1 MATAETGSG
10 KKMSEG
16 ERVVVDRDGTSL
28 GELADVMD
36 GAAVELAPSA
46 EEALREGRS
55 VIEGHLGESRP
66 IYGVNTGFGRL
77 ANTVV
82 DAGSLGRLQ
91 QNLLRSHACGTGPL
105 FGQRLVRGML
115 FLRIASLCHGRSGV
129 RPETVEQMLAFLN
142 GPVLPAVPTKGS
154 LGASGDLAPLAHLCL
169 PLMGEGHCV
178 YEEELVSSAT
188 ALEVLGRKPV
198 VLGAKEGL
206 ALINGTQVLT
216 ATAADAL
223 LRARRL
229 ADAADVALSMSL
241 EVLMGTTAAFDPE
254 LLGLRPHPGA
264 LAVGRNVRAMMEASE
279 ILESHR
285 NCSRVQDA
293 YSLRCAPQVHGASR
307 DAMDYVEA
315 VLATELR
322 SVTDNPLLMEDGRAV
337 SGGNFHGQPVALAAD
352 HLGLAA
358 SELGSISERRIERL
372 LNPDLSGLPAFLAPD
387 PGVNSGLMIAQYTAA
402 SLASENKVLSHPS
415 SSDSIPV
422 SASQED
428 HVSMGA
434 AAARHALEITENV
447 RRIVATELLCAAQA
461 YEFVDA
467 GAFGVGTGTAYEQV
481 RSLVPPLGDDRV
493 LDRDIDM
500 LEEMIEAGAFSRLLA
515 NLGDGD

>member
-1 MATAETGSG
+1 MAEDS
-10 KKMSEG
+10 
-16 ERVVVDRDGTSL
+16 RVIVGREGTSL
-28 GELADVMD
+28 AELADVMD
-36 GAAVELAPSA
+36 GSAVELSSA
-46 EEALREGRS
+46 ALEALGEGRRM
-55 VIEGHLGESRP
+55 VEGHLGDDRP

-77 ANTVV
+77 ANAVV
-82 DAGSLGRLQ
+82 DHESLQRLQ
-91 QNLLRSHACGTGPL
+91 RNLLRSHSCGTGPL
-105 FGQRLVRGML
+105 FGEHLVRGML
-115 FLRIASLCHGRSGV
+115 FLRIASLCRGRSGV
-129 RPETVEQMLAFLN
+129 RRETVEQMLAFLN

-154 LGASGDLAPLAHLCL
+154 LGASGDLAPLAHLSL
-169 PLMGEGHCV
+169 PLIGEGYCV
-178 YEEELVSSAT
+178 HDEELVSGAT
-188 ALEVLGRKPV
+188 ALEMLGREPIE
-198 VLGAKEGL
+198 LGAKEGL

-216 ATAADAL
+216 ATTAVAL
-223 LRARRL
+223 LRAARI
-229 ADAADVALSMSL
+229 ADAADVALAMSL

-254 LLGLRPHPGA
+254 LLDLRPHPGA
-264 LAVGRNVRAMMEASE
+264 AAAGRNVRAMMEASE

-307 DAMDYVEA
+307 DAMAYVET

-322 SVTDNPLLMEDGRAV
+322 SVTDNPLLMEDGRVV

-402 SLASENKVLSHPS
+402 SLASENKVLCHPS
-415 SSDSIPV
+415 SCDSIPV

-434 AAARHALEITENV
+434 AAARHALEITANV

-467 GAFGVGTGTAYEQV
+467 GAFGLGTGIAYEQI
-481 RSLVPPLGDDRV
+481 RSVVPPLGEDRV
-493 LDRDIDM
+493 LDRDTDM
-500 LEEMIEAGAFSRLLA
+500 VEEMIEAGAFSRLLA
-515 NLGDGD
+515 SL

>member
-1 MATAETGSG
+1 
-10 KKMSEG
+10 MSEDS
-16 ERVVVDRDGTSL
+16 RVIVNRDGTSL

-36 GAAVELAPSA
+36 GAVVELAPGA
-46 EEALREGRS
+46 LEALREARG
-55 VIEGHLGESRP
+55 VIELHLGGDRA

-82 DAGSLGRLQ
+82 DSDSLSRLQ
-91 QNLLRSHACGTGPL
+91 RNLLRSHACGTGPL
-105 FGQRLVRGML
+105 FGERLVRGML
-115 FLRIASLCHGRSGV
+115 FLRIVSLCRGSSGA

-142 GPVLPAVPTKGS
+142 GPVFPAVPTKGS
-154 LGASGDLAPLAHLCL
+154 LGASGDLAPLSHLCL
-169 PLMGEGHCV
+169 PLLGEGYCV
-178 YEEELVSSAT
+178 CEEELVSGAT
-188 ALEVLGRKPV
+188 ALDMLGREPIR
-198 VLGAKEGL
+198 LGAKEGL
-206 ALINGTQVLT
+206 ALINGTQALT

-229 ADAADVALSMSL
+229 ADAADVALSMCL

-254 LLGLRPHPGA
+254 LLKLRPHPGA
-264 LAVGRNVRAMMEASE
+264 MAVGRNVRAMMEASE
-279 ILESHR
+279 ILQSHQ

-307 DAMDYVEA
+307 DAMDYVET

-352 HLGLAA
+352 HMGLAA

-372 LNPDLSGLPAFLAPD
+372 LNPDLSGLPAFLAPE

-415 SSDSIPV
+415 SSDSISV

-481 RSLVPPLGDDRV
+481 RSVVPPLGEDRV
-493 LDRDIDM
+493 LNRDIDM

-515 NLGDGD
+515 QLGDGD

>member
-1 MATAETGSG
+1 MCQGSPVTVGNEGAT
-10 KKMSEG
+10 
-16 ERVVVDRDGTSL
+16 L
-28 GELADVMD
+28 QQLARAMD
-36 GAAVELAPSA
+36 GAGVKLGDDAVT
-46 EEALREGRS
+46 ALRQARE
-55 VIEGHLGESRP
+55 VIEDRLGDRRP

-82 DAGSLGRLQ
+82 EDDRLGLLQ
-91 QNLLRSHACGTGPL
+91 LNLLRSHACGTGAL
-105 FGQRLVRGML
+105 FPEHMVRGML
-115 FLRIASLCHGRSGV
+115 FLRVASLCRGRSGA
-129 RPETVEQMLAFLN
+129 RPKTVEQMVAFLN
-142 GPVLPAVPTKGS
+142 GPVYPAVPVKGS

-169 PLMGEGHCV
+169 PLLGEGQCV
-178 YEEELVSSAT
+178 HGDELVSGAT
-188 ALEVLGRKPV
+188 ALEILGREPV
-198 VLGAKEGL
+198 ELGAKEGL

-216 ATAADAL
+216 ATAAEAL
-223 LRARRL
+223 MRARRL

-241 EVLMGTTAAFDPE
+241 EVLMGTTAAFDAE
-254 LLGLRPHPGA
+254 LLGLRPHAGA
-264 LAVGRNVRAMMEASE
+264 SAVGAHVRAMMEASE

-307 DAMDYVEA
+307 DALNYVEA

-322 SVTDNPLLMEDGRAV
+322 SVTDNPLLMEDGRVV

-372 LNPDLSGLPAFLAPD
+372 LNPDLSGLPPFLSRD

-402 SLASENKVLSHPS
+402 ALASENKVLCHPS

-467 GAFGVGTGTAYEQV
+467 GAFGVGTGIAYEQI
-481 RSLVPPLGDDRV
+481 RSVVPPLEDDRV
-493 LDRDIDM
+493 LDGDITL
-500 LEEMIEAGAFSRLLA
+500 LEEMIETGAFGRLL
-515 NLGDGD
+515 

>member
-1 MATAETGSG
+1 MPEASAVEVGSG
-10 KKMSEG
+10 GTTLEEL
-16 ERVVVDRDGTSL
+16 ERVMAGAEVRL
-28 GELADVMD
+28 GEDAM
-36 GAAVELAPSA
+36 G
-46 EEALREGRS
+46 ALRGARG
-55 VIEGHLGESRP
+55 VIEGHLGDGRP

-82 DAGSLGRLQ
+82 EEGRLGLLQ

-105 FGQRLVRGML
+105 FPEHMVRGML
-115 FLRIASLCHGRSGV
+115 FLRAASLCRGRSGA
-129 RPETVEQMLAFLN
+129 RPETVEQMVAFLN
-142 GPVLPAVPTKGS
+142 GPVYPAVPVKGS

-169 PLMGEGHCV
+169 PLLGEGQCIHG
-178 YEEELVSSAT
+178 EELVSGAT
-188 ALEVLGRKPV
+188 ALEMLDRKPLE
-198 VLGAKEGL
+198 LGAKEGL

-216 ATAADAL
+216 TTAAEAL

-241 EVLMGTTAAFDPE
+241 EVLMGTTSAFDPE
-254 LLGLRPHPGA
+254 LLGLRAHRGA
-264 LAVGRNVRAMMEASE
+264 GVVGSHVRKMMEASE

-293 YSLRCAPQVHGASR
+293 YSLRCAPQVHGATR
-307 DAMDYVEA
+307 DALDYVEG

-322 SVTDNPLLMEDGRAV
+322 SVTDNPLIMGDGRVV

-372 LNPDLSGLPAFLAPD
+372 LNPDLSGLPAFLSGE

-402 SLASENKVLSHPS
+402 ALASENKVLCHPS
-415 SSDSIPV
+415 SADSIPV

-467 GAFGVGTGTAYEQV
+467 GAFGVGTGIAYEQI
-481 RSLVPPLGDDRV
+481 RSVVPPLREDRV
-493 LDRDIDM
+493 LDGDITL
-500 LEEMIEAGAFSRLLA
+500 LEEMVETGAFGRLL
-515 NLGDGD
+515 

>member
-1 MATAETGSG
+1 
-10 KKMSEG
+10 MSDEAK
-16 ERVVVDRDGTSL
+16 VVVGRDGTSL
-28 GELADVMD
+28 GELAEVME
-36 GAAVELAPSA
+36 GATVELGP
-46 EEALREGRS
+46 EARKALEEGRR
-55 VIEGHLGESRP
+55 VIEGHLSDDRA

-82 DAGSLGRLQ
+82 DAESLGRLQ
-91 QNLLRSHACGTGPL
+91 RNLLRSHACGTGSL
-105 FGQRLVRGML
+105 FPEHLVRGML
-115 FLRIASLCHGRSGV
+115 FLRIASLCRGRSGA
-129 RPETVEQMLAFLN
+129 RRETVEQMLAFLN

-169 PLMGEGHCV
+169 PLLGEGQCV
-178 YEEELVSSAT
+178 HGEELVSGAT
-188 ALEVLGRKPV
+188 ALKILEREPIE
-198 VLGAKEGL
+198 LGAKEGL

-216 ATAADAL
+216 ATAAEAL
-223 LRARRL
+223 LRGRRL
-229 ADAADVALSMSL
+229 ADAADVSLSMSL

-254 LLGLRPHPGA
+254 LVGLRPHQGA
-264 LAVGRNVRAMMEASE
+264 MAVGRNVRAMMQASE
-279 ILESHR
+279 ILKSHR

-315 VLATELR
+315 VLAIELR

-352 HLGLAA
+352 HLGLAV

-372 LNPDLSGLPAFLAPD
+372 LNPDLSGLPAFLARE
-387 PGVNSGLMIAQYTAA
+387 PGVNSGFMIAQYTAA
-402 SLASENKVLSHPS
+402 SVASENKVLSHPS

-447 RRIVATELLCAAQA
+447 RRIVATELICAAQA

-467 GAFGVGTGTAYEQV
+467 GAFGMGTGIAYEQI
-481 RSLVPPLGDDRV
+481 RSVVAALDEDRV
-493 LDRDIDM
+493 LDRDIDAV
-500 LEEMIEAGAFSRLLA
+500 EEMIEAGAFSRLLA
-515 NLGDGD
+515 GL